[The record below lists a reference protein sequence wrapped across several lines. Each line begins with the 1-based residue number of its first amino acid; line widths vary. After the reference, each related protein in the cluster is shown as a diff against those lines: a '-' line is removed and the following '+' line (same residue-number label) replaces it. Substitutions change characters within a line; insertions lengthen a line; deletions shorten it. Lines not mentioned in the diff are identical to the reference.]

1 LSPPKKT
8 AHATNIRRNAK
19 DSKMKPPKTT
29 LLKTTFLGNN
39 QSRTN
44 KSKMKTAKTKGRI
57 PHPPI
62 PKQEA
67 A

>member
-1 LSPPKKT
+1 M
-8 AHATNIRRNAK
+8 NIRRNAK

-44 KSKMKTAKTKGRI
+44 KSKMKPAKTKGRI

>member
-1 LSPPKKT
+1 M
-8 AHATNIRRNAK
+8 NIRRNAK

-29 LLKTTFLGNN
+29 LLKTTFQGDN

-44 KSKMKTAKTKGRI
+44 KSKMKPAKTKGRI

>member
-1 LSPPKKT
+1 M
-8 AHATNIRRNAK
+8 NIRRNAK

-29 LLKTTFLGNN
+29 LLKMTFLGNT

-44 KSKMKTAKTKGRI
+44 KSKMNPAKPKGRI

>member
-1 LSPPKKT
+1 M
-8 AHATNIRRNAK
+8 NIRRNAK
-19 DSKMKPPKTT
+19 DSKMNPPKTT

-39 QSRTN
+39 HSKIN
-44 KSKMKTAKTKGRI
+44 NSKMKPAKTKGRI

-67 A
+67 T

>member
-1 LSPPKKT
+1 M
-8 AHATNIRRNAK
+8 NIRRNAK
-19 DSKMKPPKTT
+19 DSKMNPPKTT

-39 QSRTN
+39 HSKIN
-44 KSKMKTAKTKGRI
+44 NSKMKPAKTKGGI

-67 A
+67 T